1 MDVTIC
7 QVLFPPSSRSY
18 GDFFQSLDTVNC
30 TDQFANI
37 ELALNYQDQLHL
49 DVFFLH
55 ITGYNLLT
63 FWGDFSFV
71 FTRDIR
77 PRDICSF
84 PVMTLSGFGLTVALV
99 SKSRFGNLSFLF
111 SRNFYGELIL
121 YLIEMFNWIASEPIR
136 PRPFFGCW
144 KIRSSET

>member
-1 MDVTIC
+1 M
-7 QVLFPPSSRSY
+7 
-18 GDFFQSLDTVNC
+18 
-30 TDQFANI
+30 
-37 ELALNYQDQLHL
+37 
-49 DVFFLH
+49 
-55 ITGYNLLT
+55 LT

-71 FTRDIR
+71 FTRDIC

-84 PVMTLSGFGLTVALV
+84 PVMTLSGFGLSVALV

-136 PRPFFGCW
+136 PRTFFCCW